1 MNAYRKI
8 CFSCQNHTFIN
19 PFLTD
24 YKMKSPFCK
33 ILPGFKRKIHLRWQV
48 KPSEPKSKISR
59 KDIFIFSV
67 SNFESYELSC
77 VYFGLID
84 FPLLFKIQEDSG
96 MPSIFIFKYEIC
108 VQKKSN
114 SHSNLDRNK
123 QKSVPYTYFL
133 MFNLLLEILNYL
145 TPWRTVVHF

>member
-1 MNAYRKI
+1 MHIRKYVFHAKTI
-8 CFSCQNHTFIN
+8 LLSIR
-19 PFLTD
+19 FLTD

-67 SNFESYELSC
+67 SNFESYELSR

-84 FPLLFKIQEDSG
+84 FSLLFKMRENSG
-96 MPSIFIFKYEIC
+96 MPLILIFKYQIC
-108 VQKKSN
+108 VQNMTDSLSN
-114 SHSNLDRNK
+114 FNRSR
-123 QKSVPYTYFL
+123 QKSVLY
-133 MFNLLLEILNYL
+133 NY
-145 TPWRTVVHF
+145 